1 MRMQK
6 TLVCMVNAGK
16 YEKWE
21 QAAAFDR
28 VFENMS
34 VRVDDLSESEA
45 KFFDKV
51 YKGEIS
57 EVEEHSYDEQSEMCD
72 DTFRIYDVE

>member
-1 MRMQK
+1 M
-6 TLVCMVNAGK
+6 C
-16 YEKWE
+16 
-21 QAAAFDR
+21 
-28 VFENMS
+28 

-57 EVEEHSYDEQSEMCD
+57 EIEEHSYDEQSEMCD
-72 DTFRIYDVE
+72 DISEFMMSNDKAIVE